1 LSKAKQL
8 TLNLTAPTAPAVGLL
23 TLCAMSIL
31 VGAVTGAGAVF
42 LRGLIGLIHNLF
54 FLGKFS
60 LAYDATQV
68 GPPGPWGPFV
78 ILAPVIGGLIVVYLV
93 KNFAPEAK
101 GHGVPE
107 VIDAIYYNGGRIRP
121 VVVVI
126 KSLASALSIGSGAS
140 VGREGP
146 IIQIGSGIGS
156 LVGQLRRLPSW
167 QTITLVAAGTGAGIA
182 ATFNTPLG
190 AVMFAIEIT
199 LPELSARTLLPV
211 VLATGAAT
219 YVGRAFFGLSP
230 AFIVPMQHVSS
241 FLSVTNLEIV
251 PLHLLIGALCGL
263 AAAGF
268 IRLLYWSED
277 FFDAMPGNP
286 YSRNI
291 VGMLLL
297 GVLMYGM
304 LLVFNDYYV
313 AGVGYSTI
321 QGILTGRLDLIW
333 LFALLFCAKLAAT
346 CLSLGSGASGG
357 IFSPSL
363 FMGAT
368 VGGFFGAGV
377 QLLWPNI
384 GFGPMQ
390 FAVIGMAAMVAGGMG
405 AAMTGILMIFEMTSD
420 YNLIVPVIM
429 AVAVSIGVRRALVNE
444 NIYTLKLARRGHGIP
459 KDRHSHM
466 FMIRHARETMTAI
479 DGVVPFDA
487 ITDPERRV
495 PSGEDRMRYVVVSAG
510 NRIAGVLP
518 LAALGRSDAGHY
530 LIRRYILARENDFL
544 QNVMERMRMRNR
556 RVALVA
562 SGGRIPRPANITGVI
577 TAEQIGHS
585 VLGDI
590 WA

>member
-1 LSKAKQL
+1 MTERTL
-8 TLNLTAPTAPAVGLL
+8 TRPAPSAPAVGLL
-23 TLCAMSIL
+23 TLCILSIL
-31 VGAVTGAGAVF
+31 VGAVTGVGAVF
-42 LRGLIGLIHNLF
+42 LRGLIGLIHNVF

-60 LAYDATQV
+60 LAYDATHIS
-68 GPPGPWGPFV
+68 PASPWGPFV

-156 LVGQLRRLPSW
+156 LVGQIRRLPSW

-219 YVGRAFFGLSP
+219 YVGRAFFGVSP
-230 AFIVPMQHVSS
+230 AFIIPIEHVPN
-241 FLSVTNLEIV
+241 FLSVTSLEIV

-263 AAAGF
+263 AATLF
-268 IRLLYWSED
+268 IRVLYWSED
-277 FFDAMPGNP
+277 FFDELPGNA
-286 YSRNI
+286 YTRNI
-291 VGMLLL
+291 IGMLSL
-297 GVLMYGM
+297 GVLMYGSF
-304 LLVFNDYYV
+304 LLFNDYYV

-321 QGILTGRLDLIW
+321 QGILTGRLDIIW
-333 LFALLFCAKLAAT
+333 LFALLFVAKLAAT

-363 FMGAT
+363 FMGAA
-368 VGGFFGAGV
+368 VGGFFGAAV
-377 QLLWPNI
+377 HALWPEV

-429 AVAVSIGVRRALVNE
+429 AVAVSIGVRRTLLSE
-444 NIYTLKLARRGHGIP
+444 NIYTLKLARRGHRIP

-466 FMIRHARETMTAI
+466 FMIRHARETMSPVEA
-479 DGVVPFDA
+479 VVPLSDIA
-487 ITDPERRV
+487 DPARREEGAA
-495 PSGEDRMRYVVVSAG
+495 SDRQFVIVSKG
-510 NRIAGVLP
+510 NRIAGILP
-518 LAALGRSDAGHY
+518 AAALGRSDAAEY
-530 LIRRYILARENDFL
+530 LIRRYVVARENDFL

-556 RVALVA
+556 RVAVVA
-562 SGGRIPRPANITGVI
+562 STGRIPRPATISGVI
-577 TAEQIGHS
+577 TAEQIGSS
-585 VLGDI
+585 VLGDV
-590 WA
+590 WT